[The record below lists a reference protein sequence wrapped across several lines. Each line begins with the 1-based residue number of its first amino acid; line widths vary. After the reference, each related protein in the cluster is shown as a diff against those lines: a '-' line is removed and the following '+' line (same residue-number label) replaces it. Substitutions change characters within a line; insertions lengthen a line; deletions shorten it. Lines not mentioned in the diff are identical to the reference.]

1 MLFLPKATQQKNSF
15 RYAHVNYA
23 FCQNDLPQCDTPEF
37 DSIVVILIEIQ
48 VVFTMTSLSGRKCLR
63 RTTTFPARCL
73 PSATQITTLWLGDY
87 ISERERTLEAA
98 RAELRNLIRPHL
110 LQL

>member
-23 FCQNDLPQCDTPEF
+23 FCQNELPQCDTPES

-48 VVFTMTSLSGRKCLR
+48 VVFSMTSLSGRKCLR

-87 ISERERTLEAA
+87 ISEHERTLEAA
-98 RAELRNLIRPHL
+98 RAELRDLIRPHL
-110 LQL
+110 PQ